1 MKVFFVFFFLIIFDC
16 TILIGQ
22 TLIKFDHFLK
32 GIDKKIIID
41 KENNLTF
48 EFGNLLIAYANEKS
62 VLDTLKSTKQIGL
75 DDKGN
80 RYFFSLNPTN
90 NSGIIMTLDNL
101 KLKVYCNKNDIVV
114 IDMINNYV
122 LKVYTKNCGFDVVS
136 FTDCG
141 YYNFSYSLKTKELN
155 FVEKRL
161 IWGDRKRTIK
171 LNLLNDQ

>member
-1 MKVFFVFFFLIIFDC
+1 MKIFF
-16 TILIGQ
+16 TILILVLYSHTKLKAQ
-22 TLIKFDHFLK
+22 TIINFDDFLK
-32 GIDKKIIID
+32 NIDKETIID
-41 KENNLTF
+41 KENNLRF
-48 EFGNLLIAYANEKS
+48 EFGNLLIAHANEKS

-114 IDMINNYV
+114 IDMIKNHV

-171 LNLLNDQ
+171 LNLLNDK